1 MYKDLLFGD
10 EARSKI
16 IKGMNIAADAVKI
29 TLGPRGRNCIFEDTS
44 YPTITKDG
52 VTVAQQIFLKDK
64 FENMGVMITRE
75 SAENTNREAGDG
87 TTTTVVLLQQ
97 MVNEANKYI
106 AAGMNPIL
114 IKRGMDQ
121 AHDLIQDQLKFQV
134 KEIKSEEEKLNI
146 ATISA
151 NNDVELGKLIAK
163 VIKEVGIDGV
173 VTVSNSNSLK
183 TEVEY
188 VKGTKIDRGYNSH
201 IFINDAKRLS
211 CILENP
217 VVILCFDRISVQSQI
232 IPLIQKII
240 TSGDRQMILIAA
252 EIEGEALAFL
262 AKNHVMGKFT
272 CVPVKM
278 SSFGDYQ
285 KDLIYDLAA
294 LTEAQVLGVEG
305 FIKIENAEVSHLGRC
320 ESIIISREDTII
332 SGAKGDI
339 SQKIEEVKALLK
351 DEKDTFRIEKLKE
364 RLGKLTGSIA
374 NIKVGSASDTEQPE
388 IRYRIEDALNA
399 TKYAIKEGIVEGAG
413 LALLRCYNSMKSID
427 SKNEEFKAGY
437 EIVRKSLLAPLR
449 TIVNNSG
456 ENGDAI
462 VGQVLATKKGY
473 NALTN
478 EYEDLIKSGVI
489 DPYRVVKQE
498 IQNAVSTASI
508 LITSGVAIA
517 RAQEEVKN
525 VK

>member
-1 MYKDLLFGD
+1 
-10 EARSKI
+10 
-16 IKGMNIAADAVKI
+16 
-29 TLGPRGRNCIFEDTS
+29 
-44 YPTITKDG
+44 
-52 VTVAQQIFLKDK
+52 
-64 FENMGVMITRE
+64 
-75 SAENTNREAGDG
+75 
-87 TTTTVVLLQQ
+87 
-97 MVNEANKYI
+97 
-106 AAGMNPIL
+106 
-114 IKRGMDQ
+114 
-121 AHDLIQDQLKFQV
+121 
-134 KEIKSEEEKLNI
+134 
-146 ATISA
+146 
-151 NNDVELGKLIAK
+151 
-163 VIKEVGIDGV
+163 
-173 VTVSNSNSLK
+173 
-183 TEVEY
+183 
-188 VKGTKIDRGYNSH
+188 
-201 IFINDAKRLS
+201 
-211 CILENP
+211 
-217 VVILCFDRISVQSQI
+217 
-232 IPLIQKII
+232 
-240 TSGDRQMILIAA
+240 
-252 EIEGEALAFL
+252 
-262 AKNHVMGKFT
+262 
-272 CVPVKM
+272 M

-374 NIKVGSASDTEQPE
+374 NIKVGSASDTEQAE